1 MGARG
6 AAVGYNG
13 GMGDLPDH
21 SELSASASGPTRASA
36 FAVHVFTA
44 SGAALGLLALDAASR
59 RGWPLMFLWLGL
71 ALIVDGVDGT
81 FARRLRVAEVV
92 PRWSGEVLD
101 FVVDF
106 VTYVFVPAYAIA
118 VGGLLPDKL
127 AVPLALVVVV
137 TGALYCA
144 DRRMK
149 TDDNYFRGF
158 PALWNLAAFYLFL
171 LRPNPWIAA
180 AAIGAL
186 AVLTFVPFPF
196 IHPMRVRRG
205 RTLNIALLAVWSV
218 LAVAALW
225 QDLQP
230 QPWIVV
236 ALCAVGLYFL
246 GAGLTRR
253 S

>member
-1 MGARG
+1 MRE
-6 AAVGYNG
+6 
-13 GMGDLPDH
+13 LPK
-21 SELSASASGPTRASA
+21 ASDDQTRASGPDRMRA

-59 RGWPLMFLWLGL
+59 REWPLMFVLLGA

-81 FARRLRVAEVV
+81 FARRLRVTEVL

-106 VTYVFVPAYAIA
+106 ITYIFVPAYALA
-118 VGGLLPDKL
+118 SGGLLPDKL
-127 AVPLALVVVV
+127 AVPLAVVIVV
-137 TGALYCA
+137 TGALYMA

-171 LRPNPWIAA
+171 LRPDPWIAA
-180 AAIGAL
+180 AAIGVL

-196 IHPMRVRRG
+196 VHPMRVKRG
-205 RTLNIALLAVWSV
+205 RALNLGLLAIWSV
-218 LAVAALW
+218 LACIALW
-225 QDLQP
+225 QGLRP
-230 QPWIVV
+230 PTWIV
-236 ALCAVGLYFL
+236 ATLCAVGLYFL
-246 GAGLTRR
+246 GAGVMRR
-253 S
+253 H